1 MKKKTLNEYRA
12 PVCKTC
18 LESITPNYPEVNAQ
32 VKRSIR
38 SPSERSSSV
47 QFLRKAVDVSNKSC
61 RDSFDEC
68 NVFKE
73 ATQLSVIIY
82 DNKLNNEAFSINT
95 VCNCRSRYDRCVYFN
110 RPMVFVFVIVSPAK
124 YHRKEFF
131 VF

>member
-1 MKKKTLNEYRA
+1 MRDMLRVNYTK
-12 PVCKTC
+12 
-18 LESITPNYPEVNAQ
+18 PNYPEVNAQ

-47 QFLRKAVDVSNKSC
+47 YFLRKAVDSSNKSC

-73 ATQLSVIIY
+73 ATQLSVIVY

-95 VCNCRSRYDRCVYFN
+95 VCNCRSRYDKCVYFN
-110 RPMVFVFVIVSPAK
+110 RPMVFVFVIVIPAK

-131 VF
+131 LF